1 MRSGAWLMLP
11 ILFGGLVGGCGFRVP
26 DIQEV
31 GGRVEGQRFV
41 QAILTN
47 VTCEVRNAL
56 NDLHQ
61 AYPEGTFI
69 DSWGAQITLTLTT
82 DEKGEIAPGVSWT
95 PPGLT
100 QPSSV
105 FALGAGVSFSADAT
119 RTNKINA
126 YHLVVDLQKTRCS
139 EQARPNGLFMLQSD
153 LKLSE
158 WLFDA
163 VSAAKTNT
171 INFGTTSLAVKEN
184 VIQHEIKFDVV
195 TSASLTPTWTLTRL
209 TVNPSGNTFSA
220 ARTRSH
226 DLLITFGP
234 AVPAVVEAR
243 DRNGRRRTVVVG
255 QPSRQAADL
264 HLSSTIATGIEAA
277 VKSALQR

>member
-1 MRSGAWLMLP
+1 MRNGASLVPL
-11 ILFGGLVGGCGFRVP
+11 LVLCGFVGGCGFRVP

-56 NDLHQ
+56 NDLYL

-69 DSWGAQITLTLTT
+69 DRWGVQITLTITT

-105 FALGAGVSFSADAT
+105 FTLGAGVGFSADAT

-139 EQARPNGLFMLQSD
+139 EEARPNGLFLLQSD

-158 WLFDA
+158 WLFQA
-163 VSAAKTNT
+163 VIAAKTNT
-171 INFGTTSLAVKEN
+171 IDFPTTILAIKEN
-184 VIQHEIKFDVV
+184 VLQHQIKFDVA

-209 TVNPSGNTFSA
+209 TVNPSGNTFA
-220 ARTRSH
+220 ASRTRSH
-226 DLLITFGP
+226 ELLITLGP
-234 AVPAVVEAR
+234 ADSDVVLAR
-243 DRNGRRRTVVVG
+243 DRNGRRTTVAIR

-264 HLSSTIATGIEAA
+264 HLSSTISTGIEAA